1 MPVILESF
9 TSHEIYSMTWAKF
22 IDSSGSEST
31 VLVVCSNGKCVYYNY
46 KDFKI
51 NFLPQLKN
59 ICSLASNMN
68 LLALGNS
75 NGNVFICDMS
85 KDFKIIAQTKI
96 CQKYIGMM
104 TWFNDKLAIASE
116 KGITII
122 KDLNAGMNEEIAEEN
137 KMKLHQQ
144 KRVYSVRFD
153 KSGEHLITSNI
164 TGTVNV
170 WNLET
175 SSIIAAMNIDTPV
188 YCAIFMPNNEDVI
201 ICGGQDSTIHAFEWK
216 KYPQTQETL
225 EKPSKFDD
233 KLKHIEWGIL
243 SEMTT
248 ISKYN
253 KKRRIKKKV
262 SPNNKLSDITNGIK
276 HMKVGSKKITTIFTA
291 ANREIS
297 VNPLNYMQMILSG
310 NEGRELSLNEV
321 MFGNREDVKK
331 MINRE
336 CKFLQLNFV
345 SFLTIIIS

>member
-1 MPVILESF
+1 
-9 TSHEIYSMTWAKF
+9 MTWAKF
-22 IDSSGSEST
+22 TDSSGSETT

-51 NFLPQLKN
+51 NLLPQFKN
-59 ICSLASNMN
+59 ICSLASSMN

-75 NGNVFICDMS
+75 NGSVFICDMS
-85 KDFKIIAQTKI
+85 KNFKVIAHTKI

-122 KDLNAGMNEEIAEEN
+122 KDLNEGMNEEIAEDN
-137 KMKLHQQ
+137 KIKLQQQ
-144 KRVYSVRFD
+144 KRVYSVRFNKNGD
-153 KSGEHLITSNI
+153 HLVTSNI
-164 TGTVNV
+164 TGGINV

-201 ICGGQDSTIHAFEWK
+201 ICGGQDSTVHTFEWK
-216 KYPQTQETL
+216 LHPLSQEAT
-225 EKPSKFDD
+225 EKPSKNDD
-233 KLKHIEWGIL
+233 RLKHMEWGML

-253 KKRRIKKKV
+253 KKRRVKKKV
-262 SPNNKLSDITNGIK
+262 SPNNKVADITNGIK
-276 HMKVGSKKITTIFTA
+276 QMKVGSKKITTVFTA

-297 VNPLNYMQMILSG
+297 VNPLNFIQMIMAGTS
-310 NEGRELSLNEV
+310 GRELSMNEV

-331 MINRE
+331 MIDRE
-336 CKFLQLNFV
+336 CK
-345 SFLTIIIS
+345 LT